1 LAAACRQAGVQLL
14 TFSSDLVFDGLQQ
27 GSYTELDI
35 PAPRNVYGQSKLLA
49 EQQVLKIL
57 PTALVV
63 RTSAFFGIWDKH
75 NFIYQALHAFVS
87 GKPFTAASDV
97 WISPTFVPDLVQTA
111 LDLLIDQEKGIWHLA
126 NRGAY
131 TWAQLAELAAAI
143 AKIQDVDLRA
153 LPVAD
158 LHLPAFRPQNTV
170 LNTVKG
176 DLMPT
181 VEDALYRCVHHWL
194 LEMEQSNTRLEP
206 VDQVPKIAGRVRAS
220 STGTD

>member
-1 LAAACRQAGVQLL
+1 MAHNKALIPNWIPLL
-14 TFSSDLVFDGLQQ
+14 
-27 GSYTELDI
+27 
-35 PAPRNVYGQSKLLA
+35 PAMCMAKVNCWPR
-49 EQQVLKIL
+49 
-57 PTALVV
+57 
-63 RTSAFFGIWDKH
+63 
-75 NFIYQALHAFVS
+75 
-87 GKPFTAASDV
+87 AASAGS
-97 WISPTFVPDLVQTA
+97 SPITA

-126 NRGAY
+126 NKGAY

-143 AKIQDVDLRA
+143 AKIQDVDLQA

-206 VDQVPKIAGRVRAS
+206 VDQVPKKAGRVRAS